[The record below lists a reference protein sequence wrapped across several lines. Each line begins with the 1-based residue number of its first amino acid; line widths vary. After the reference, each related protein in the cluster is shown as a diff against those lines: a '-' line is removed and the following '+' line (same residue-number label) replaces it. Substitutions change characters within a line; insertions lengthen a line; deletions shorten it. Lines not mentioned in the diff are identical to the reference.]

1 MTPAT
6 AASPKHAQNDIKDEY
21 KHLRKSDKRSN
32 EKKSQTNR
40 ATEGNA
46 LIIIVKNVNT
56 IKSVDKLEYGI
67 KEHMGE
73 KSVKS
78 IFFRLEGG
86 KHVGSCNVECRKPPG
101 DIPFSKKNGK
111 ILGKCVEFSTH
122 PKSFDGTNGP
132 SNEELVTLGYQR
144 RCKHCPS

>member
-6 AASPKHAQNDIKDEY
+6 AASPKHAQNDTKDEY
-21 KHLRKSDKRSN
+21 KHLQKFDKRSN

-40 ATEGNA
+40 AIEENA
-46 LIIIVKNVNT
+46 LILIVKNLNK

-73 KSVKS
+73 KNVIS

-86 KHVGSCNVECRKPPG
+86 KHVGSCNVQCLKAAR
-101 DIPFSKKNGK
+101 
-111 ILGKCVEFSTH
+111 
-122 PKSFDGTNGP
+122 
-132 SNEELVTLGYQR
+132 
-144 RCKHCPS
+144 